1 MTLVQ
6 RIGKAALATLF
17 GWIAGWIAAM
27 PFQIVEA
34 IRNAGTD
41 VRLLIS
47 VLGFAIAL
55 WTLLTFAVAVYCYCL
70 FLLPIVWLVSP
81 SWFLRRSTLW
91 IALST
96 LFGVLL
102 IALRAHVWTAF
113 DHDGVGFTN
122 FWVWGVFATLFCLV
136 TSFFYV
142 RFLRATQ
149 PAEDAVTN
157 NP

>member
-17 GWIAGWIAAM
+17 GWIAGWIAAL

-47 VLGFAIAL
+47 VMGFAIAL

-81 SWFLRRSTLW
+81 SWFLRRRTLW

-102 IALRAHVWTAF
+102 IAFRAHVWTAF